1 MFCQI
6 IAQKRNK
13 KSKIEGTKLSQETC
27 SQWKTKYRLSH
38 CRETQEINI
47 YMCVCVFVFLSLLF
61 ISFHFLFVVF
71 IPFMSFQ
78 FFSFLFITFHVFSFL
93 FISFHYFSCLFISV
107 HFFSLIFCIFLLLK
121 KPLPIQTTCTS
132 THLVLLTWFSPR
144 QSTSPGHRRIDH
156 RAAVLPWK
164 GCFFT
169 TPLCSRLTW
178 SLAMS
183 SAPHWREQS
192 NDPLNHNSCRSRLNV
207 DCREMSVGPRLW
219 MHAFRISQQ
228 SQRISKR
235 LSKRISKRLSKA
247 TLWGFSRPKQIEAIW
262 NRQCRWALQTPSA
275 HPPTILEAGG

>member
-1 MFCQI
+1 
-6 IAQKRNK
+6 
-13 KSKIEGTKLSQETC
+13 
-27 SQWKTKYRLSH
+27 
-38 CRETQEINI
+38 
-47 YMCVCVFVFLSLLF
+47 MCVCFCFSFIVVHFFSLFVRCFHSFHVFSVLF
-61 ISFHFLFVVF
+61 ISFHY
-71 IPFMSFQ
+71 
-78 FFSFLFITFHVFSFL
+78 FSCL

-107 HFFSLIFCIFLLLK
+107 HFFSLIFCMFLLLK

-132 THLVLLTWFSPR
+132 THYLVLLTWFSPR
-144 QSTSPGHRRIDH
+144 QSTSPGHRRIGH
-156 RAAVLPWK
+156 QAAVLPWK

-247 TLWGFSRPKQIEAIW
+247 TL
-262 NRQCRWALQTPSA
+262 
-275 HPPTILEAGG
+275 

>member
-1 MFCQI
+1 
-6 IAQKRNK
+6 
-13 KSKIEGTKLSQETC
+13 
-27 SQWKTKYRLSH
+27 
-38 CRETQEINI
+38 
-47 YMCVCVFVFLSLLF
+47 MCVCFCFSF
-61 ISFHFLFVVF
+61 IVVHFFSLFVRCF
-71 IPFMSFQ
+71 HS
-78 FFSFLFITFHVFSFL
+78 FHVFSVL
-93 FISFHYFSCLFISV
+93 FISFHYFSCLFISF
-107 HFFSLIFCIFLLLK
+107 HFFSLLFMSFHFCSFLFINFLHIPSLEK
-121 KPLPIQTTCTS
+121 TITNPDHLHVDPLSFADMVFPKTIHQ
-132 THLVLLTWFSPR
+132 
-144 QSTSPGHRRIDH
+144 PGPSRIDH